1 MTYSKFIYEVEQ
13 TVINQLDNGIWYLE
27 PEWKSMVRQDIVQDI
42 TELKDCYLDDWWDLE
57 EVLKLEVERR
67 NARDSKKS
75 VVIDWLYELITNK
88 VEPAMLEEETDFIK
102 NLTEYMKTNH
112 EENKEKQ

>member
-42 TELKDCYLDDWWDLE
+42 TEVKDCYLDDWWDLE

-67 NARDSKKS
+67 NARDSKKNE
-75 VVIDWLYELITNK
+75 VINWLYDLITAQ
-88 VEPAMLEEETDFIK
+88 VEPAMLQEETDYIK
-102 NLTEYMKTNH
+102 QVVDFMKTNH
-112 EENKEKQ
+112 ASQEK